1 MVDFLHFLKNTSYP
15 GRGILVGKERVYYF
29 IMGRSENSRNRV
41 FVKTDDGI
49 RTEAFDPAKLA
60 DPSLIIYHPVRTM
73 GSDLVVTNG
82 DQTDTICEHGDFR
95 RGLMTREYEP
105 DEPNWT
111 PRISA
116 IVHEDGSFEM
126 SILKHNNGRCLREFF
141 CYEGCDADKAY
152 FISTYQGDGSPL
164 PTFAGEP
171 KEVELPEPE
180 ALDGGEAGGGK
191 SDALVIEALRQVHIP
206 HYRGLILRKTYPQ
219 LSDLVDKSMAY
230 YKRAFPTAQYNATSH
245 VWVFP
250 SGAKIYFGSMQYTK
264 DRTNYQGKAF
274 DFIGFDELTHFEWE
288 EYSYM
293 MSRNRPTGP
302 GTRVYLRATTNP
314 GGVGHGWVK
323 ARFITPA
330 PPGTPIVEQFP
341 VRMPDG
347 TEKVLERARVF
358 IPSSVFDNPALLEN
372 DPDYLASL
380 ASLPEAEKQ
389 ALLYGSWDSFSGQ
402 VFTEWRNDPGHYQDQ
417 RWTHV
422 IAPFAIPRHWKIYRG
437 YDFGFSKPFS
447 VGWYAADEEGRLY
460 RIKELYG
467 CTGRPNEGLRSDP
480 VEQARRIREAEQNDP
495 MLKGRTILGVADP
508 AIFDESRGES
518 IAAMM
523 ERGPHF
529 LHWVP
534 GDHTRLAGKMQFHY
548 RLAFDGEGRPMFQ
561 VFSTCRHFIRTLPN
575 LVYDESNVEDI
586 DTRQEDHIY
595 DECRYVLMEN
605 PISPPRQTV
614 QPPVGDDP
622 LELHRRARFYRV

>member
-1 MVDFLHFLKNTSYP
+1 MNAEIVWRPQPRQAEF
-15 GRGILVGKERVYYF
+15 
-29 IMGRSENSRNRV
+29 M
-41 FVKTDDGI
+41 
-49 RTEAFDPAKLA
+49 
-60 DPSLIIYHPVRTM
+60 
-73 GSDLVVTNG
+73 
-82 DQTDTICEHGDFR
+82 R
-95 RGLMTREYEP
+95 R
-105 DEPNWT
+105 
-111 PRISA
+111 
-116 IVHEDGSFEM
+116 
-126 SILKHNNGRCLREFF
+126 
-141 CYEGCDADKAY
+141 
-152 FISTYQGDGSPL
+152 
-164 PTFAGEP
+164 
-171 KEVELPEPE
+171 PEPE
-180 ALDGGEAGGGK
+180 ALYGGAAGGGK

-422 IAPFAIPRHWKIYRG
+422 IVPFAIPRHWKIYRG

-467 CTGRPNEGLRSDP
+467 CTGRPNEGLRIDP
-480 VEQARRIREAEQNDP
+480 VEQARRIREVEQNDP

-523 ERGPHF
+523 ERGPYF

-605 PISPPRQTV
+605 PISPPRQTRWSCTGGRDFTGYK
-614 QPPVGDDP
+614 PLRRFAPAPLVGEP
-622 LELHRRARFYRV
+622 RNALASPIGRSGIAKQ